1 MKLGAISTSSS
12 RNSVYGVRT
21 TLTAAFRCALNA
33 CLLLTTTRTVESA
46 LIFSGTC
53 ARSNTE
59 TMISRGCNDCPRLR
73 DSIVSD
79 KTLGLLAE
87 HTTTVVF
94 TTPTSFCPG
103 RPFHKLC
110 LPADRPINTLQ
121 PRLAHKTAPT

>member
-21 TLTAAFRCALNA
+21 TLIAAFRCALNA
-33 CLLLTTTRTVESA
+33 CLLLTTTRTPGSV

-53 ARSNTE
+53 AGLNTD
-59 TMISRGCNDCPRLR
+59 TMISAGCNDCPCLR

-79 KTLGLLAE
+79 KTSGLLAE

-94 TTPTSFCPG
+94 TTRTSLCSP
-103 RPFHKLC
+103 RPFHALC
-110 LPADRPINTLQ
+110 FPVDRPINTQQ
-121 PRLAHKTAPT
+121 PQRVR